1 MTRKE
6 PTPPPAGGVKPPP
19 PPAPPSAQAGVAV
32 TKMEPEENSKLL
44 DMAKT
49 PQERAFAFEQLTRR
63 RQEQMVRRAAQ
74 EIALMSWGKD
84 LSQAARAA
92 VAFFAYEC
100 GTNPVTHWIVLGGN
114 LYDTSLLWFD
124 LATSQPDYE
133 GYESRHINDDD
144 RLDDASRAERR
155 SLRAQYNIPE
165 DVKGAC
171 IVTIWK
177 RLANGQ
183 LRAFSGVNH
192 AGNRQGFNARK
203 GAAGLIKDPIGE
215 QDPGKTAE
223 TRAFRR
229 AAKRCWPIWRFKRDI
244 PENEGLNVE
253 ELARGEINELLTAEG
268 AEASK
273 AQPGKLD
280 NVAHYIPVPGADGLQ
295 IRTTEGDRLPVESLK
310 AIEHGYP
317 GGGKIETV
325 EGLGSAGGAF
335 ELINEVLLICDGCGN
350 HDSIADPTD
359 LHPTPECSGGCGERM
374 RPMTTEEIHEREIRQ
389 EDAELAKE

>member
-1 MTRKE
+1 MTATQ
-6 PTPPPAGGVKPPP
+6 PTEQSTA
-19 PPAPPSAQAGVAV
+19 VAKV
-32 TKMEPEENSKLL
+32 DTEEQGKLL

-49 PQERAFAFEQLTRR
+49 PQERAFAFEHLTRR

-100 GTNPVTHWIVLGGN
+100 GTNPVTHWTVLGGN

-133 GYESRHINDDD
+133 GYEARHINDDD
-144 RLDDASRAERR
+144 RLDDAGRLERR
-155 SLRAQYNIPE
+155 QLRAKYNIPE

-177 RLANGQ
+177 RLASGQ
-183 LRAFSGVNH
+183 IRSFTGVNH

-244 PENEGLNVE
+244 PESEGLNVE
-253 ELARGEINELLTAEG
+253 ELARGEVNELLTAEG

-280 NVAHYIPVPGADGLQ
+280 NVAHFIPVPGADGLQ
-295 IRTTEGDRLPVESLK
+295 VRTTEGDRLPVESLK
-310 AIEHGYP
+310 PIEHGYP
-317 GGGKIETV
+317 EQGKIETV
-325 EGLGSAGGAF
+325 ENLGPAGGAF
-335 ELINEVLLICDGCGN
+335 ELVE
-350 HDSIADPTD
+350 TD
-359 LHPTPECSGGCGERM
+359 EAIR
-374 RPMTTEEIHEREIRQ
+374 EE
-389 EDAELAKE
+389 DKELAKE

>member
-1 MTRKE
+1 MT
-6 PTPPPAGGVKPPP
+6 TPQPKD
-19 PPAPPSAQAGVAV
+19 PSTAVAKV
-32 TKMEPEENSKLL
+32 DTEEQGKLL

-49 PQERAFAFEQLTRR
+49 PQERAFAFEHLTRR

-155 SLRAQYNIPE
+155 SLRAKYNIPE

-177 RLANGQ
+177 RLATGQ
-183 LRAFSGVNH
+183 IRAFTGANH
-192 AGNRQGFNARK
+192 AGNRKGFNARK
-203 GAAGLIKDPIGE
+203 GAEGLIKDPIGE

-244 PENEGLNVE
+244 PETEGLNVE
-253 ELARGEINELLTAEG
+253 ELAREGVNEMLTGEN
-268 AEASK
+268 AEAQK

-280 NVAHYIPVPGADGLQ
+280 NVAHYETIPGTDGMQL
-295 IRTTEGDRLPVESLK
+295 RTTEGDRLPVESLK
-310 AIEHGYP
+310 PIEHGYP
-317 GGGKIETV
+317 GEETPEGSV
-325 EGLGSAGGAF
+325 EGLESAGGPF
-335 ELINEVLLICDGCGN
+335 ELVED
-350 HDSIADPTD
+350 
-359 LHPTPECSGGCGERM
+359 
-374 RPMTTEEIHEREIRQ
+374 EEEETIRK
-389 EDAELAKE
+389 EDAELVKE

>member
-1 MTRKE
+1 MTHQQE
-6 PTPPPAGGVKPPP
+6 STAI
-19 PPAPPSAQAGVAV
+19 
-32 TKMEPEENSKLL
+32 TKAEPEEQGKLL

-49 PQERAFAFEQLTRR
+49 PQERAFAFEHLARR

-92 VAFFAYEC
+92 IAFFAYEC

-114 LYDTSLLWFD
+114 LYDTSSLWFD

-133 GYESRHINDDD
+133 GYEARHINDDD
-144 RLDDASRAERR
+144 RLDDADRHERR
-155 SLRAQYNIPE
+155 QLRAKYNIPE

-177 RLANGQ
+177 RLATGQ
-183 LRAFSGVNH
+183 IRAFTGANH
-192 AGNRQGFNARK
+192 AGNRQGFNART
-203 GAAGLIKDPIGE
+203 GAKGLIKDPIGE

-253 ELARGEINELLTAEG
+253 ELARGEVNELLTAEG
-268 AEASK
+268 AEAAK
-273 AQPGKLD
+273 AKPGKMD
-280 NVAHYIPVPGADGLQ
+280 NVVHFIPVPGADGLQ
-295 IRTTEGDRLPVESLK
+295 LRTTEGDRLPIETLK
-310 AIEHGYP
+310 NIERGYP
-317 GGGKIETV
+317 GAKKQGPV
-325 EGLGSAGGAF
+325 EGVRSVPDPYEPL
-335 ELINEVLLICDGCGN
+335 ENEVLLICEGCGN
-350 HDSIADPTD
+350 SDSLITSNE
-359 LHPTPECSGGCGERM
+359 HPTPECSGGCGERM
-374 RPMTTEEIHEREIRQ
+374 RSMTVEEINERQIRR
-389 EDAELAKE
+389 EDAELVKE